1 MRRTFFLCYKECSFV
16 VLMLLCATFAYAQKG
31 NSVSGIVK
39 DTSGEPLIGVSVLE
53 TGTTNGIITDI
64 NGKYTLVLTKD
75 KSSLQF
81 SYIGY
86 GSQTIP
92 VNSRKDIS
100 VVLKDDAI
108 GLNEVVV
115 TGYGKTVTKDKLTAA
130 ISKVSSE
137 VLERGVRSNPL
148 TALAGTVTGVRVT
161 QTSGQPGAGP
171 SIQVRAGAAL
181 DGTGSPLYII
191 DGVQKGNL
199 NDINSNDIESIEV
212 LKDAAATAL
221 YGARA
226 NNGVVLV
233 TTKTGRVGK
242 TSITLNVNVGKN
254 FARDNYH
261 FMNATDYLYWER
273 MAANRSGDNMN
284 SSLGWGTG
292 HDVTHDGNKVE
303 TGVYSTTFLTD
314 DNRFLLDYGWMTM
327 VDPVTGKDLLYKET
341 SLRDINMQEAWTQD
355 YNLSFSGGNEKGKFY
370 SSIGYYDEA
379 GFPKESGYKRLSF
392 NLNGEYKI
400 KNWLTASGF
409 LNFSRAE
416 TNPNYMADGNFWS
429 VVAAAPP
436 TFKGTNLDGTIIE
449 VVNNNQNANWNVMK
463 DYYYRR
469 NTTYKTTIGT
479 SFKVD
484 LMKGLSLKLNGMWYL
499 YMTEK
504 ESFNKVFPNGTG
516 KFDTKRAASAS
527 YARGLDQTYNA
538 ILNYNASFGDHN
550 VSAVGGFEMIDKYNF
565 GLAAS
570 GQGAT
575 SDDFIGLQ
583 YSTINPA
590 TTSMSTTHTQERIMS
605 GFINASYDYKGKYLL
620 SFSGRYDGYSRL
632 VDNRWGFFPG
642 ISAAWNVFR
651 EDFMEKQLDTFS
663 NLKIRMGYGQNG
675 NVNGIGLYDLQGNYG
690 NTADF
695 NTNYGILINKL
706 PYPGLR
712 WEKTTSFDAAVEL
725 GLFNK
730 VDLSLGYFN
739 KKTSDLI
746 ASVPLPTS
754 SGVGNM
760 LTNNGSLRSQ
770 GMEFEVNYRIID
782 NKDLKWS
789 VGANVTYVKSKIL
802 KLPNNGN
809 ENNRQGG
816 QQIYKGQGSNEKIW
830 VGGIQEGQSYG
841 DIYGFQIMHIIRDE
855 ADLQNYAY
863 YTDVTTKKPVYG
875 PEAYAQLTVAQQQS
889 AQKLAPGDAVWYDVN
904 GDGTID
910 SYDQVKLGN
919 SVPKWMGGFNTSVT
933 WKGLTLFARFDYALG
948 YKKWNGGLQYFMA
961 INSGHFNVP
970 ELAKETWT
978 EDNRDAKL
986 PVLMTNDANF
996 KQNFSHSNSSLFWEN
1011 ASYMCA
1017 REISLSYDLPT
1028 MWVKQA
1034 LMEKVTVTLTGQNL
1048 FYVTGSRLY
1057 SPEYGTT
1064 ASDKGGYALPKS
1076 LLMGL
1081 KVVF

>member
-1 MRRTFFLCYKECSFV
+1 MIEDGKTQLEKLSEKFTYLWGMYSDILRIPLDQHIVPPRPTAIFLSVPQYNRIFVRIHQWFSFGIYNFSKEHFMLSFIKISALYESYLLAKFLCYFRDRGYSLESSRRCVYPVSKRWKYKNTSV
-16 VLMLLCATFAYAQKG
+16 RNTF
-31 NSVSGIVK
+31 
-39 DTSGEPLIGVSVLE
+39 
-53 TGTTNGIITDI
+53 
-64 NGKYTLVLTKD
+64 
-75 KSSLQF
+75 
-81 SYIGY
+81 
-86 GSQTIP
+86 
-92 VNSRKDIS
+92 
-100 VVLKDDAI
+100 VLK
-108 GLNEVVV
+108 N
-115 TGYGKTVTKDKLTAA
+115 
-130 ISKVSSE
+130 S
-137 VLERGVRSNPL
+137 
-148 TALAGTVTGVRVT
+148 
-161 QTSGQPGAGP
+161 
-171 SIQVRAGAAL
+171 
-181 DGTGSPLYII
+181 
-191 DGVQKGNL
+191 QK
-199 NDINSNDIESIEV
+199 
-212 LKDAAATAL
+212 
-221 YGARA
+221 R
-226 NNGVVLV
+226 
-233 TTKTGRVGK
+233 
-242 TSITLNVNVGKN
+242 ITL
-254 FARDNYH
+254 Y
-261 FMNATDYLYWER
+261 YQ
-273 MAANRSGDNMN
+273 
-284 SSLGWGTG
+284 
-292 HDVTHDGNKVE
+292 
-303 TGVYSTTFLTD
+303 
-314 DNRFLLDYGWMTM
+314 
-327 VDPVTGKDLLYKET
+327 PV
-341 SLRDINMQEAWTQD
+341 I
-355 YNLSFSGGNEKGKFY
+355 
-370 SSIGYYDEA
+370 
-379 GFPKESGYKRLSF
+379 
-392 NLNGEYKI
+392 
-400 KNWLTASGF
+400 
-409 LNFSRAE
+409 
-416 TNPNYMADGNFWS
+416 
-429 VVAAAPP
+429 
-436 TFKGTNLDGTIIE
+436 
-449 VVNNNQNANWNVMK
+449 
-463 DYYYRR
+463 
-469 NTTYKTTIGT
+469 
-479 SFKVD
+479 
-484 LMKGLSLKLNGMWYL
+484 
-499 YMTEK
+499 
-504 ESFNKVFPNGTG
+504 
-516 KFDTKRAASAS
+516 FDT
-527 YARGLDQTYNA
+527 DQR
-538 ILNYNASFGDHN
+538 S
-550 VSAVGGFEMIDKYNF
+550 
-565 GLAAS
+565 
-570 GQGAT
+570 
-575 SDDFIGLQ
+575 
-583 YSTINPA
+583 
-590 TTSMSTTHTQERIMS
+590 
-605 GFINASYDYKGKYLL
+605 
-620 SFSGRYDGYSRL
+620 
-632 VDNRWGFFPG
+632 
-642 ISAAWNVFR
+642 
-651 EDFMEKQLDTFS
+651 
-663 NLKIRMGYGQNG
+663 
-675 NVNGIGLYDLQGNYG
+675 VNGIGLYELQGSYANAGNYNG
-690 NTADF
+690 V
-695 NTNYGILINKL
+695 YGLLINDIA
-706 PYPGLR
+706 YPGLR